1 MIKTGLALSLLIACC
16 VSQPLTA
23 KEQPTLNDP
32 TRPLINTQYK
42 PQKSST
48 SETDKKPVQQ
58 KNQLKGIIVQ
68 NKSNR
73 AIIDS
78 SIVTVGDPINGYI
91 VHAIDAHKVLLR
103 KGKQYKTLRLTPSV
117 KAVNK

>member
-1 MIKTGLALSLLIACC
+1 MIKTGLALSLFIACC
-16 VSQPLTA
+16 VTQPMSA
-23 KEQPTLNDP
+23 KEQTALKDP

-42 PQKSST
+42 PQKST
-48 SETDKKPVQQ
+48 TPETDKKPAQ
-58 KNQLKGIIVQ
+58 KRNQLKGIIVQ
-68 NKSNR
+68 NKSNK

-78 SIVTVGDPINGYI
+78 SIVSVGDAINGYV